1 MKRTTVYESDLAP
14 FYVDLVEGAQTG
26 DVNLLSVIEAEM
38 AWHGQLRAEAIYG
51 LGNEAWLDSLDVTAS
66 MDSLLLWVNQYD
78 APNATLTE
86 AGILAAKEEHASLEW
101 LAAAKEAAGEEPQLY
116 GLLKLYAQEQQ
127 DAGWLEPSPATLAY
141 LEALAADRDVIGSAQ
156 ANAWLHALGNELP
169 EEIIILPEES
179 GAKRMVHEKAQST
192 ERTPLS
198 LEAYPNPTAGEQWLV
213 YELPEGVEMAE
224 LRVHDLV
231 GRQYTN
237 QRIGNTMGIFEMNT
251 QQLPNGMYIASVI
264 ADDLLIGQVKLLVQR

>member
-51 LGNEAWLDSLDVTAS
+51 LGNEAWLDSLDFTAS
-66 MDSLLLWVNQYD
+66 MDSLLLWVGQYD
-78 APNATLTE
+78 APNAALTE

-101 LAAAKEAAGEEPQLY
+101 LAAAKVAAGEEPQLF

-141 LEALAADRDVIGSAQ
+141 LEVLAADREVIGSAQ
-156 ANAWLHALGNELP
+156 ANAWLHALCNDLP
-169 EEIIILPEES
+169 EEIIILPEEG
-179 GAKRMVHEKAQST
+179 GAKSMVHEKAQRT

-198 LEAYPNPTAGEQWLV
+198 LEAYSNPTSGEQYLV
-213 YELPEGVEMAE
+213 YELPDGVSIAE
-224 LRVHDLV
+224 LRIHDLI
-231 GRQYTN
+231 GRSFSQ
-237 QRIGNTMGIFEMNT
+237 QRLANSMGIIETNVH
-251 QQLPNGMYIASVI
+251 QLPNGMYIASIV